1 MKDNTKDVLHS
12 LTKGAVSS
20 IPIAGGVLG
29 ETFSLLVKSP
39 VEKRRDEFL
48 EDLFKRIKK
57 LENKNNEFKIENL
70 QKNDIFISALIHA
83 IQIAV
88 KNHQKEK
95 IEMLRNAVINSAT
108 IQNPNSEK
116 LFFLNLIDEITPL
129 HIIAMKFFV
138 KKGLNTR
145 KWGESFSVLK
155 KYKIGELAT
164 VMIEKDLLNKNLI
177 KKIKGKIGGDYDT
190 TSFDDENASEYNSYH
205 ISLTDFGES
214 FLNFIKSR

>member
-1 MKDNTKDVLHS
+1 
-12 LTKGAVSS
+12 
-20 IPIAGGVLG
+20 
-29 ETFSLLVKSP
+29 
-39 VEKRRDEFL
+39 
-48 EDLFKRIKK
+48 
-57 LENKNNEFKIENL
+57 
-70 QKNDIFISALIHA
+70 
-83 IQIAV
+83 
-88 KNHQKEK
+88 
-95 IEMLRNAVINSAT
+95 
-108 IQNPNSEK
+108 
-116 LFFLNLIDEITPL
+116 
-129 HIIAMKFFV
+129 MKFFV